1 MVHFNSG
8 KRIFFSEKA
17 ILKLGYMLVEFTEDK
32 SEEAFGYTD
41 ESGGIK
47 HEEVN

>member
-1 MVHFNSG
+1 MVHFNSE

-17 ILKLGYMLVEFTEDK
+17 ILKLGYILVEFTEDK
-32 SEEAFGYTD
+32 SEKTSGSMD